1 MTKTSR
7 LGEAISP
14 ERDFSSLE
22 THKNLAW
29 TRNHAQHEHTSLLS
43 RLGEPFSPKPE
54 CHSLNNNIAR
64 LDELQDL

>member
-1 MTKTSR
+1 MATTSR

-14 ERDFSSLE
+14 ERDPSSLK

-29 TRNHAQHEHTSLLS
+29 TRNCAQHEHTSLLS
-43 RLGEPFSPKPE
+43 RLGEPLSPKRE
-54 CHSLNNNIAR
+54 CHSLNNNTAR